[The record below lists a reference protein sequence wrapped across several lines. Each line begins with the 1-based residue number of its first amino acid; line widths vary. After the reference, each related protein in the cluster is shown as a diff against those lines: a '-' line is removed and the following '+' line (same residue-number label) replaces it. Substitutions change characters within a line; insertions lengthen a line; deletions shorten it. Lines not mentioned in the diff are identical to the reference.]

1 MSLSLF
7 SLPQSWLQLL
17 YVSHT
22 QTGVTEK
29 EIASRNN
36 ISSRACH
43 VRLPHV
49 YDIFLIQP

>member
-7 SLPQSWLQLL
+7 SLPQYYS
-17 YVSHT
+17 YYMYPTHKRES
-22 QTGVTEK
+22 VTEK
-29 EIASRNN
+29 EIASPNN

-43 VRLPHV
+43 VGLTHV